1 MNLPNQL
8 TVLRIALVPVFV
20 LLLLLG
26 YPGWALLCFAVAA
39 LTDALDGYIAR
50 SRNLITT
57 FGKLMDPL
65 ADKILVMAAMLCL
78 IELKLA
84 PSFVVILILARE
96 FLVTSLRLI
105 AVGEGVVI
113 AADNFGKAKTVAQM
127 LWILAALSALW
138 LDGPALLRMAAD
150 LLMWLSLLLTL
161 LSGGNYVIKNRKL
174 LLSDL

>member
-8 TVLRIALVPVFV
+8 TLLRIAMVPVFV
-20 LLLLLG
+20 ALLLLG

-78 IELKLA
+78 IELGHA

-105 AVGEGVVI
+105 AAGEGVVI

-127 LWILAALSALW
+127 LWILAALAAMW
-138 LDGPALLRMAAD
+138 LDGPALLWMSAD

-161 LSGGNYVIKNRKL
+161 LSGGNYVVKNRKL

>member
-20 LLLLLG
+20 ALLLFG
-26 YPGWALLCFAVAA
+26 HPGWALLCFAVAA

-78 IELKLA
+78 VELKLA
-84 PSFVVILILARE
+84 PSYVVILILARE

-113 AADNFGKAKTVAQM
+113 AADIYGKAKTVVQI
-127 LWILAALSALW
+127 LWILAALAALW
-138 LDGPALLRMAAD
+138 LDGPVFLRMTAD